1 MREARR
7 LGLPI
12 IGLVDTNCD
21 PDEADYVIPGND
33 DAIRSCSLVI
43 RAIAEAIE
51 AGKSQ
56 VRPEEFEA
64 AAAANGQPEEP
75 EAAPEA
81 EPEPGAGGRARAGRG
96 APEPSRAAD
105 EPPAEQRARGTGGER
120 RRDRGRGGR
129 RSRRRRRPMA
139 EIPATLVKQLR
150 DETGAGMMDAKRALQ
165 ETEGDLDAAKRLL
178 RERGM
183 AEAGKRAG
191 RETTEG
197 IVLAR
202 VDERVGTLVAVG
214 CETEPVSKNDEFRAF
229 AREGSR
235 RRRAGRP
242 GRGRP
247 ARGGAAGARRQARR
261 EHRRRGAARFEKQ
274 GDDEVLAAYVHPPAN
289 KIGVLVRAKG
299 PAEVA
304 RLLAMH
310 IAFAAPLYAHRDE
323 ISEEDLATELE
334 ILEKLPEVQSRPE
347 EHREKIVEGMLSK
360 RFFGQTVLP
369 DQEWIHDTGKTVA
382 KALEEHELEVL
393 EYERY
398 ALAG

>member
-1 MREARR
+1 
-7 LGLPI
+7 
-12 IGLVDTNCD
+12 
-21 PDEADYVIPGND
+21 
-33 DAIRSCSLVI
+33 
-43 RAIAEAIE
+43 
-51 AGKSQ
+51 
-56 VRPEEFEA
+56 
-64 AAAANGQPEEP
+64 
-75 EAAPEA
+75 
-81 EPEPGAGGRARAGRG
+81 
-96 APEPSRAAD
+96 
-105 EPPAEQRARGTGGER
+105 
-120 RRDRGRGGR
+120 
-129 RSRRRRRPMA
+129 MA

-150 DETGAGMMDAKRALQ
+150 DETGAGMMDSKRALQ
-165 ETEGDLDAAKRLL
+165 EAEGDMDAAKRLL

-202 VDERVGTLVAVG
+202 LDESVGTLVAVG
-214 CETEPVSKNDEFRAF
+214 CETEPVAKNEEFLAF
-229 AREGSR
+229 AQKVLEAVEREGR
-235 RRRAGRP
+235 DAVEKLEDERVELVGKI
-242 GRGRP
+242 G
-247 ARGGAAGARRQARR
+247 
-261 EHRRRGAARFEKQ
+261 ENVEVRGAARLEKQ
-274 GDDEVLAAYVHPPAN
+274 ADDETLAAYVHPPAN

-299 PAEVA
+299 RAEIA

-310 IAFAAPLYAHRDE
+310 IAFAAPLYTHRDE
-323 ISEEDLATELE
+323 ISEEDLKTELE

-360 RFFGQTVLP
+360 RFFGKAVLP